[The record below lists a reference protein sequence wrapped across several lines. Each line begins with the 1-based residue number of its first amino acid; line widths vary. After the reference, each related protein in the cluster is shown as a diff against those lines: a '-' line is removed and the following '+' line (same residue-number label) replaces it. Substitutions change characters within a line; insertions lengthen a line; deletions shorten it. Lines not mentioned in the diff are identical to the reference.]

1 MWNSKWEYENQ
12 AYLKERYEKK
22 MSGEIPY
29 HPVRKIICKG
39 CGREFY
45 TNIET
50 KKYCL
55 YGLCGNRGY
64 QKELSQK
71 RLEARKDRVCKVCG
85 KVFTPQR
92 SDGVYC
98 SNACRQ
104 KAYRQGVTDNQV
116 VILVLLTNISIFTP
130 SSQLYGIIRKTDEV

>member
-1 MWNSKWEYENQ
+1 MGNSEWEYRNQ
-12 AYLKERYEKK
+12 ELLKSWYQEKI
-22 MSGEIPY
+22 SGKKPNLV
-29 HPVRKIICKG
+29 VRKIICKG

-71 RLEARKDRVCKVCG
+71 RREALQDRVCKVCG
-85 KVFTPQR
+85 KVFTPTR
-92 SDGVYC
+92 SDCIYC

-104 KAYRQGVTDNQV
+104 KAYRQGVTD
-116 VILVLLTNISIFTP
+116 S
-130 SSQLYGIIRKTDEV
+130 

>member
-1 MWNSKWEYENQ
+1 MKGGDMMWNCEWEYKNQ
-12 AYLKERYEKK
+12 AYLKERYEEK
-22 MSGEIPY
+22 MSGKRPY

-71 RLEARKDRVCKVCG
+71 RREARQDRICKVCG
-85 KVFTPQR
+85 KVFTPTR

-104 KAYRQGVTDNQV
+104 KAYRQSVTD
-116 VILVLLTNISIFTP
+116 
-130 SSQLYGIIRKTDEV
+130 K

>member
-22 MSGEIPY
+22 MSGEIPC

-45 TNIET
+45 TDIET

-55 YGLCGNRGY
+55 
-64 QKELSQK
+64 
-71 RLEARKDRVCKVCG
+71 
-85 KVFTPQR
+85 
-92 SDGVYC
+92 
-98 SNACRQ
+98 
-104 KAYRQGVTDNQV
+104 
-116 VILVLLTNISIFTP
+116 
-130 SSQLYGIIRKTDEV
+130 

>member
-1 MWNSKWEYENQ
+1 MWNCEWEYKNQ
-12 AYLKERYEKK
+12 AYLKERYEEK
-22 MSGEIPY
+22 MSGKLPY
-29 HPVRKIICKG
+29 HHVRKIICKG

-45 TNIET
+45 TTIET

-71 RLEARKDRVCKVCG
+71 RLEARQDRICKVCG
-85 KVFTPQR
+85 KVFTPKR
-92 SDGVYC
+92 SDGIYC

-104 KAYRQGVTDNQV
+104 KAYRQGVTDN
-116 VILVLLTNISIFTP
+116 
-130 SSQLYGIIRKTDEV
+130 

>member
-1 MWNSKWEYENQ
+1 MGNSEWGYQNQ
-12 AYLKERYEKK
+12 ETLKAWYQEKI
-22 MSGEIPY
+22 SGKNPNLA
-29 HPVRKIICKG
+29 VRRIICKG

-71 RLEARKDRVCKVCG
+71 RLEARQDRVCKVCG
-85 KVFTPQR
+85 KVFTPKR

-104 KAYRQGVTDNQV
+104 KAYRQGVTD
-116 VILVLLTNISIFTP
+116 S
-130 SSQLYGIIRKTDEV
+130 

>member
-1 MWNSKWEYENQ
+1 MKGGDLMWNCEWEYKNQ

-71 RLEARKDRVCKVCG
+71 RLEARQDRVCKVCG
-85 KVFTPQR
+85 KIFTPTR
-92 SDGVYC
+92 SDCIYC

-104 KAYRQGVTDNQV
+104 KAYRQGVTV
-116 VILVLLTNISIFTP
+116 
-130 SSQLYGIIRKTDEV
+130 R

>member
-22 MSGEIPY
+22 MSGELPY

-45 TNIET
+45 TDIET

-71 RLEARKDRVCKVCG
+71 RREARQDRVCKVCG
-85 KVFTPQR
+85 KVFTPTR
-92 SDGVYC
+92 SDCVYC

-104 KAYRQGVTDNQV
+104 RAYRQSVTD
-116 VILVLLTNISIFTP
+116 
-130 SSQLYGIIRKTDEV
+130 R

>member
-1 MWNSKWEYENQ
+1 MWNCEWEYRNQ
-12 AYLKERYEKK
+12 EYLKERYEEK
-22 MSGEIPY
+22 MSGKRPY

-64 QKELSQK
+64 QKELSQ
-71 RLEARKDRVCKVCG
+71 RRREARQDRVCKGYAARYLRPKDRTEYTVQTLADR
-85 KVFTPQR
+85 KLT
-92 SDGVYC
+92 D
-98 SNACRQ
+98 
-104 KAYRQGVTDNQV
+104 KALR
-116 VILVLLTNISIFTP
+116 IAKCAF
-130 SSQLYGIIRKTDEV
+130 